1 MAGNARAVVNI
12 QAHDNASP
20 VFQKVNREM
29 RKTEKQGK
37 VLNQQLRFMRGGFG
51 QVGHQIQDVAVQL
64 QMGQNAMLVFGQ
76 QGSQIASLFGPQ
88 GAMIGALVAVGAA
101 VSMAVAP
108 AFFGATEAM
117 KEAEDAT
124 EDLALKLNDLT
135 GAQRALAA
143 IQLAEQIKQTENA
156 LNKQTKSANR
166 TASVVRFAGA
176 EIKNTSE
183 TEKEFAE
190 STTLAGATVEALQER
205 LKLLQNVQNG
215 LSPSFEKII
224 QKVKDET
231 DAIGKSD
238 QAIALAKISRMDLTS
253 VQRFQLA
260 MLTRLKFARAEEH
273 QQNIDANEQQN
284 TLNESYDKTVAKL
297 EQQLA
302 AFTQTEAQVLASK
315 NTQEDFN
322 GVQKFTIALLARNI
336 AIAKEKAEQEKE
348 DQLLKRKSEELFEKT
363 NQSLQTEID
372 TFGQSAIAIRRYNI
386 EKSEMTRVSKDAL
399 LAQLDELA
407 VLERAE
413 EARDKQAKSDQERA
427 EKSAKALADQA
438 QEFEDSFRPAFDEFG
453 DGFVDA
459 ITGAENFAEAM
470 KGVAKSVVD
479 SLIKMAVQKLIVD
492 QLFGAFEAAFGPVSS
507 SSTSNSNR
515 ISMDGGGYTGR
526 GPRSGGVDGKGGFA
540 AILHPNETV
549 IDHTKGQSNGIIVQ
563 QTINVTTGVQQT
575 VRAEIVQLMP
585 QIAQA
590 AKGAVADAR
599 LRGGNFSKAMAGA

>member
-101 VSMAVAP
+101 LSMSLAP
-108 AFFGATEAM
+108 AFFATNEAM
-117 KEAEDAT
+117 KESE
-124 EDLALKLNDLT
+124 ENVKDLIDKINLLS
-135 GAQRALAA
+135 GAQRELAA
-143 IQLAEQIKQTENA
+143 LQLADKQTEITEA
-156 LNKQTKSANR
+156 IQEQEEELVSLAKRVANQPGR
-166 TASVVRFAGA
+166 Y
-176 EIKNTSE
+176 K
-183 TEKEFAE
+183 E
-190 STTLAGATVEALQER
+190 STKAQDEYARSVAQVAAQIEDLISQQDNLSTAQDGNTKEGQ
-205 LKLLQNVQNG
+205 KLIN
-215 LSPSFEKII
+215 
-224 QKVKDET
+224 KVKDQT
-231 DAIGKSD
+231 KQIGMGTLALELYKIRNMEITEAEKD
-238 QAIALAKISRMDLTS
+238 QLSALTALQFEKEKDHQTTVDLAKASE
-253 VQRFQLA
+253 
-260 MLTRLKFARAEEH
+260 K
-273 QQNIDANEQQN
+273 
-284 TLNESYDKTVAKL
+284 LNESYEKTVAKL
-297 EQQLA
+297 NQQLA

-315 NTQEDFN
+315 NTQEGFN
-322 GVQKFTIALLARNI
+322 ETQQAAINLLAENI
-336 AIAKEKAEQEKE
+336 QAAREKAEQEKE

-386 EKSEMTRVSKDAL
+386 EKSDMTRVSKDAL

-479 SLIKMAVQKLIVD
+479 SLIKMAIQKLIVD
-492 QLFGAFEAAFGPVSS
+492 QLFGAFEAAFGPVSN

-515 ISMDGGGYTGR
+515 ISMDGGGFTGR